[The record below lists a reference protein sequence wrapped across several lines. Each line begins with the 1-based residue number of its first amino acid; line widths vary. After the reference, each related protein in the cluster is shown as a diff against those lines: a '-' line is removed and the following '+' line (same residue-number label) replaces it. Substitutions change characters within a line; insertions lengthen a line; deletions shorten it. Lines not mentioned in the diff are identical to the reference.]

1 MKPKVKKQSAMTAPL
16 RAAAR
21 PAANPI
27 ELPDGMWER
36 ISQKAFELWK
46 ERGSRE
52 GYALQDW
59 LDAEAVVMEEIHEAR
74 E

>member
-1 MKPKVKKQSAMTAPL
+1 MKPNVRKRSAVNSK
-16 RAAAR
+16 
-21 PAANPI
+21 PAVASRLSSTTI

-36 ISQKAFELWK
+36 ISQKAYELWK
-46 ERGSRE
+46 ERGCRE

>member
-1 MKPKVKKQSAMTAPL
+1 MKAKRKQPSAGTATSS
-16 RAAAR
+16 RTVR
-21 PAANPI
+21 PPANPI

-36 ISQKAFELWK
+36 ISQKAYELWK

-59 LDAEAVVMEEIHEAR
+59 LDAEAVVMEEMHEAR

>member
-1 MKPKVKKQSAMTAPL
+1 MKPKRKQPSAVTAASPITG
-16 RAAAR
+16 R
-21 PAANPI
+21 PPANPI

-36 ISQKAFELWK
+36 ISQKAYELWK

-52 GYALQDW
+52 GDALQDW
-59 LDAEAVVMEEIHEAR
+59 LDAEVVVMEEIHEAR

>member
-1 MKPKVKKQSAMTAPL
+1 MKPNVRKRSVVNSK
-16 RAAAR
+16 
-21 PAANPI
+21 PAVASRLSSTTI

-36 ISQKAFELWK
+36 ISQKAYELWK
-46 ERGSRE
+46 ERGCRE

>member
-1 MKPKVKKQSAMTAPL
+1 MKRKKPASAAPPPGSTAGQ
-16 RAAAR
+16 

-36 ISQKAFELWK
+36 ISQKAHELWQK
-46 ERGSRE
+46 RGSRE
-52 GYALQDW
+52 GYALEDW
-59 LDAEAVVMEEIHEAR
+59 LDAEAMVMEEIHESR

>member
-1 MKPKVKKQSAMTAPL
+1 MKPKKKPSAAVGTTTPITRQAP
-16 RAAAR
+16 
-21 PAANPI
+21 ANPI

-36 ISQKAFELWK
+36 ISQKAYELWK

-52 GYALQDW
+52 GHALQDW

>member
-1 MKPKVKKQSAMTAPL
+1 MKPNVRKRSVVNSK
-16 RAAAR
+16 
-21 PAANPI
+21 PAVASRLSGTTI

-36 ISQKAFELWK
+36 ISQKAYELWK
-46 ERGSRE
+46 ERGYRE

>member
-1 MKPKVKKQSAMTAPL
+1 MKPNVRKQSAVKSK
-16 RAAAR
+16 
-21 PAANPI
+21 PAVASRLSGATI

-36 ISQKAFELWK
+36 ISQKAYELWK
-46 ERGSRE
+46 ERGYRE

>member
-1 MKPKVKKQSAMTAPL
+1 MMSKMKPP
-16 RAAAR
+16 R
-21 PAANPI
+21 PAQSTTRTLGQAATSPK
-27 ELPDGMWER
+27 ESPVGMWDR
-36 ISQKAFELWK
+36 IAAKSFELWR
-46 ERGSRE
+46 ERECRE